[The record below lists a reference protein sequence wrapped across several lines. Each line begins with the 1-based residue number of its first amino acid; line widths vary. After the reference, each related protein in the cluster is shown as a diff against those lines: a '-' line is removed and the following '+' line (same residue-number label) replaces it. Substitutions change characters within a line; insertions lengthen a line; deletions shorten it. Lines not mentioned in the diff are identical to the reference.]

1 MDREKKKIIFI
12 GDSITHAGRNELA
25 EPSWEGA
32 LGYGFANLIN
42 AELVGRFPQKEIFVL
57 NKGIGGNRIIDLK
70 KRWNQDVIEE
80 RPDILTIMIGV
91 NDAWRQVDGR
101 FLDIEQISFELFE
114 AIYIELIE
122 QTLTKVPNIIIMSA
136 FMLETNPNDEFRQL
150 VDHYNE
156 IAQKIAENYHLPYIN
171 VQKKFD
177 EFLKYQSSYR
187 ISSDRVHPNI
197 IGHQII
203 AKEWLSQTEIF

>member
-156 IAQKIAENYHLPYIN
+156 IAKKIAENYHLPYIN

-203 AKEWLSQTEIF
+203 AKEWLCQTEIF